1 MLVGICWISSF
12 VGSHSCVGFLRWI
25 PQPALR
31 RLPSCWNQTSH
42 EHVQKSFRTE
52 GNGFFFQ
59 TFNVR
64 FCCRNGSEYLG
75 HQVDFRSSKIG
86 AADGTNVSVP
96 VPVGDSNGI
105 YNIIYT

>member
-1 MLVGICWISSF
+1 MCKNHFGLSGT
-12 VGSHSCVGFLRWI
+12 
-25 PQPALR
+25 AL
-31 RLPSCWNQTSH
+31 
-42 EHVQKSFRTE
+42 
-52 GNGFFFQ
+52 FFQ

-86 AADGTNVSVP
+86 AADGTNASVP

-105 YNIIYT
+105 YIILNNIKYT